1 MLYLSYLLYTMQ
13 LTLNQ
18 FLLLVITLAVV
29 VAVTF
34 LVILFIQLRR
44 TAKEGEETFVKI
56 RLLVN
61 HLDETSQKALEK
73 MDDMDQTLK
82 AVKKTASQYSEIG
95 WLLTTRF
102 IRPSTR
108 YWPVLYPLFRF
119 GWRQWKKRKENKHG
133 K

>member
-1 MLYLSYLLYTMQ
+1 MQ

-44 TAKEGEETFVKI
+44 TAKEGEETLVKF
-56 RLLVN
+56 RSLVN
-61 HLDETSQKALEK
+61 QLDETSQKALEK
-73 MDDMDQTLK
+73 MDDVDQTFK
-82 AVKKTASQYSEIG
+82 AVKKTASQFSEIG
-95 WLLTTRF
+95 WLLTARF
-102 IRPSTR
+102 FRPSTR
-108 YWPVLYPLFRF
+108 YWPILYPLLRF
-119 GWRQWKKRKENKHG
+119 GWRQWKKLRKENKHG